1 MNNIQKRFVLFIF
14 GCIVSRILMTYATY
28 KLDDNLLIYVGI
40 IAIILS
46 ISFMSIYL
54 LDLRKTGAEVF
65 GDKIWWNHLRPIHSL
80 TFAICTV
87 LAFNKSKYTYVPI
100 LIDTLIGLIAFL
112 NYHIMKN

>member
-1 MNNIQKRFVLFIF
+1 MNDIQKRFVLFIF
-14 GCIVSRILMTYATY
+14 GCIVSRILMTYVTY

-46 ISFMSIYL
+46 ISFMLIYVL
-54 LDLRKTGAEVF
+54 GMRKTGAEVF

-80 TFAICTV
+80 TFAICAI

-100 LIDTLIGLIAFL
+100 LIDTIIGLIAFL
-112 NYHIMKN
+112 NYHRVK

>member
-1 MNNIQKRFVLFIF
+1 MNDIQKRFVLFIF
-14 GCIVSRILMTYATY
+14 GCIVSRILMTYVTY

-46 ISFMSIYL
+46 ISFMLIYL
-54 LDLRKTGAEVF
+54 LGLRKTGAEVF
-65 GDKIWWNHLRPIHSL
+65 GNKIWWNHLRPVHSL
-80 TFAICTV
+80 TFATCAIF
-87 LAFNKSKYTYVPI
+87 AFNKSKYTYVPI